1 MTEIELSVL
10 SRQCLSRRIA
20 DQTTFT
26 FFEYDSEIDRAF
38 ADGLTAEEV
47 YDRVI
52 DYYNQKIDELKNGHH
67 YNTAAALQSNRDHLC
82 APSVHPKW
90 GDKKARIV

>member
-20 DQTTFT
+20 DQATFT
-26 FFEYDSEIDRAF
+26 FFDCDSEIDRAF

-52 DYYNQKIDELKNGHH
+52 DYYNQKIHELKDGGH
-67 YNTAAALQSNRDHLC
+67 YDAVVALEYNRDYLC
-82 APSVHPKW
+82 APSVNTKW